1 MDDASVWQSSHQPL
15 EVCGGSQEERASE
28 LWPTITRARS
38 GGPPICVRGGPIIWL
53 THACRPDPPAQAADW
68 PEQPGAC
75 PLALTGAP
83 RPPREPAGQRRRASW
98 PRQSGLH
105 LCAPDDGHARA
116 PGLVVQ
122 RQAQAELE
130 GPVEGRRA
138 GEVDD
143 ASVWQSSHQPL
154 GVCGG
159 SQEERASE
167 RGERKTVASPSARNH
182 T

>member
-1 MDDASVWQSSHQPL
+1 MKGCPCDTSRLDCRIAIILTYDCVLMDSLLNCFFPK
-15 EVCGGSQEERASE
+15 
-28 LWPTITRARS
+28 
-38 GGPPICVRGGPIIWL
+38 RGG
-53 THACRPDPPAQAADW
+53 REYPAVAY
-68 PEQPGAC
+68 P
-75 PLALTGAP
+75 
-83 RPPREPAGQRRRASW
+83 
-98 PRQSGLH
+98 
-105 LCAPDDGHARA
+105 HARA

-154 GVCGG
+154 EVCGG

-167 RGERKTVASPSARNH
+167 LWPTITRARWPTYLCTRWPNYMADPCMPARSAGPSG
-182 T
+182 